1 MLETS
6 FYGPIRPLVNITG
19 GQNQKKL
26 PECGPNIVFFGL
38 FIKICQ
44 SLCKVSLIK
53 VFHSDKICL
62 TIHSTRSYKVMV
74 TYININQE
82 WPRVQW
88 PHCQQGVQ
96 VYLRQQ
102 HHLFNLQRH
111 FRLSKNNAPSGYLLG
126 GVERSRNIFWLWKI
140 FISENSALILMDP
153 NKKAENRGHMLALFS
168 TSAPLMLT
176 NGLIGP

>member
-74 TYININQE
+74 TYINVNQE
-82 WPRVQW
+82 
-88 PHCQQGVQ
+88 
-96 VYLRQQ
+96 
-102 HHLFNLQRH
+102 
-111 FRLSKNNAPSGYLLG
+111 
-126 GVERSRNIFWLWKI
+126 
-140 FISENSALILMDP
+140 
-153 NKKAENRGHMLALFS
+153 
-168 TSAPLMLT
+168 
-176 NGLIGP
+176 